1 MSGTDPRALAERL
14 VTALREAGHTLA
26 VAESCTG
33 GLLGAGITSVPGASQ
48 VFWGGAISYD
58 DAAKRTL
65 LGVSAESLRAY
76 GAVSREV
83 AIEMAHG
90 ARSRSGATWSV
101 SITGIAGP
109 DGGTSEKPVG
119 TVWMAVDGP
128 ERTVQRFE
136 FGGNRD
142 AVRQA
147 SVAAAMRLLVSR
159 VTGEVPGDPADRG
172 EPSAT
177 RCDDEANG

>member
-1 MSGTDPRALAERL
+1 MDETDPRALAERL
-14 VTALREAGHTLA
+14 VTALRDAGQTLA

-58 DAAKRTL
+58 DAAKRAL
-65 LGVSAESLRAY
+65 LGVSRESLRAH

-83 AIEMAHG
+83 AVEMARG

-109 DGGTSEKPVG
+109 EGGTPDKPVG

-136 FGGNRD
+136 FGGDRD
-142 AVRQA
+142 AVREA
-147 SVAAAMRLLVSR
+147 SVVAALNLLVFR
-159 VTGEVPGDPADRG
+159 VTGEMPGDPGDRG
-172 EPSAT
+172 EASSEKV
-177 RCDDEANG
+177 R